1 MSKPVSLK
9 VTVLPSIFS
18 GASDNS
24 TGLVSF
30 SDVPLSNLYV
40 KTSFSSWSVAV
51 AVMVNSLVEFDTLLT
66 VGLLIV
72 GALFNCVFTSFA
84 SLIFSLPALSKFDL
98 EIWRSVLFNYI
109 LVTCKLEIYYN

>member
-1 MSKPVSLK
+1 MSLN
-9 VTVLPSIFS
+9 VTVFPSTFS

-30 SDVPLSNLYV
+30 SNVPLSNLYV

-98 EIWRSVLFNYI
+98 EI
-109 LVTCKLEIYYN
+109 